1 MPGLRARSTSPSRWR
16 TRAPTDI
23 GEAEAGYGRAE
34 QRMLLEG
41 LLRFLTLR
49 QRQVVRLRFGEELTQ
64 QQIGERIGL
73 SQMQV
78 SRILREA
85 VQRLGDVVVS
95 PARVQ

>member
-1 MPGLRARSTSPSRWR
+1 
-16 TRAPTDI
+16 
-23 GEAEAGYGRAE
+23 
-34 QRMLLEG
+34 MLLEG

-78 SRILREA
+78 SRVLREA
-85 VQRLGDVVVS
+85 VQRLADVVVS

>member
-1 MPGLRARSTSPSRWR
+1 
-16 TRAPTDI
+16 
-23 GEAEAGYGRAE
+23 
-34 QRMLLEG
+34 MLLEG

-85 VQRLGDVVVS
+85 IRRLGDVVVS